1 VHAEVELPRHRRGST
16 KAGVPLRQRADGTAT
31 CDWLASRPVA
41 QARASQ
47 AALQVKK

>member
-1 VHAEVELPRHRRGST
+1 MHAEVELPKHHRGLT
-16 KAGVPLRQRADGTAT
+16 KAGVPLRRRVGGTAM

-47 AALQVKK
+47 AAL